1 MRRGPFLLGVL
12 VLAGCGGGSPP
23 PHVTPK
29 QPRLPSAL
37 TAPWRAQADAVAAAL
52 AAGDGCLAQQRATEL
67 QNAVIDAVNHHL
79 LPPRFQEPLVGA
91 VSDLKDRITCTPPP
105 PAPVTVEHGRGHEKP
120 HEHGKH
126 GKHGEH
132 GGDD

>member
-37 TAPWRAQADAVAAAL
+37 TAPWRAQADAVRAQNRLALMAEYNQTNTDKITVDMGAA
-52 AAGDGCLAQQRATEL
+52 
-67 QNAVIDAVNHHL
+67 
-79 LPPRFQEPLVGA
+79 P
-91 VSDLKDRITCTPPP
+91 
-105 PAPVTVEHGRGHEKP
+105 
-120 HEHGKH
+120 
-126 GKHGEH
+126 
-132 GGDD
+132 